1 MVKSTVPLTQKGR
14 YLLSPTQIFI
24 LENFIE
30 KKALEVN
37 FIKKNIF
44 TENNLQNLF
53 LQGFDFLFKF
63 LKNGRASSFP
73 LPV

>member
-53 LQGFDFLFKF
+53 LQRFDFLFKL